1 MTRITEKERAR
12 IVRLFANGTSIM
24 TLSVGYGISI
34 ERIEEIIRDAMKL
47 ADVQP

>member
-1 MTRITEKERAR
+1 MTRITEKERAT

-24 TLSVGYGISI
+24 TLSVGYGLSMQ
-34 ERIEEIIRDAMKL
+34 RIEGILRDAMKM